1 MVKHSRRKFSGL
13 GRQKT
18 FGLGFLT
25 SSSSFGYIPCW
36 SASRASLSEK
46 RGVHKEI
53 LRLLVLRKRE
63 PVAPVSIQCFKID
76 SARCSYKLA
85 TNDLFNLLG
94 VTCLIDNVFYRSSS
108 FQRVLLSIYTYTQW
122 PYNSEIRKNQV
133 SKREL
138 SFGSVNIFSDFQS
151 SNRVFLILLQS

>member
-18 FGLGFLT
+18 FGLGLTT

-63 PVAPVSIQCFKID
+63 PVSAVSIQCFKID
-76 SARCSYKLA
+76 FARCSNKLA
-85 TNDLFNLLG
+85 SIDLFNLLG
-94 VTCLIDNVFYRSSS
+94 GTCFIHNVFYRSSS
-108 FQRVLLSIYTYTQW
+108 FQRVLLSICTSAQST
-122 PYNSEIRKNQV
+122 YNSKYLTDWETKA
-133 SKREL
+133 
-138 SFGSVNIFSDFQS
+138 
-151 SNRVFLILLQS
+151 